1 MTHQPDFFGLS
12 IDEIMHLAD
21 NTAFIQPREVRKPKL
36 RDVLAEASRFDV
48 GHEIKLPERARSDH
62 R

>member
-1 MTHQPDFFGLS
+1 MTHQPDMLGFELDATTTS
-12 IDEIMHLAD
+12 RIPLPQA
-21 NTAFIQPREVRKPKL
+21 REVRKPKL
-36 RDVLAEASRFDV
+36 HDVLAEASRFDV